1 MTSAGKVVGG
11 VMNFGG
17 VCGKSMMME
26 WCDPRRK
33 DGFQH
38 AGTFNNNVL
47 TMNAGLVG
55 LTEICTPERAR
66 ALNAFG
72 EGLRERLNATVR
84 RRGLAMQFTGIG
96 SMIGVHMTD
105 APISCEADA
114 AKGHAGL
121 LDLFYFDLL
130 ARGIWF
136 AKRGMMA
143 LSIALDEA
151 DSGRLVAAVEEFAE
165 SRRRLFA

>member
-47 TMNAGLVG
+47 TMNAGLIG
-55 LTEICTPERAR
+55 LTEIYTPERAR
-66 ALNAFG
+66 TLNAFG
-72 EGLRERLNATVR
+72 EGLRDRLNATLPR
-84 RRGLAMQFTGIG
+84 RCLSMQFTCIG
-96 SMIGVHMTD
+96 SPIADDMTD
-105 APISCEADA
+105 PPKSRA
-114 AKGHAGL
+114 AHATH
-121 LDLFYFDLL
+121 
-130 ARGIWF
+130 
-136 AKRGMMA
+136 
-143 LSIALDEA
+143 S
-151 DSGRLVAAVEEFAE
+151 
-165 SRRRLFA
+165 